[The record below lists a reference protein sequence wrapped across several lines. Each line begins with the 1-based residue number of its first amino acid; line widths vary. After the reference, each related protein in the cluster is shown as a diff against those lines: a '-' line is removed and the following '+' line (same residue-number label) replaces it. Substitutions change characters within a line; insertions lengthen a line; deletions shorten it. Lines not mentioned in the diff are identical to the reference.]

1 MNTNPTASVIQNINR
16 IMEQAEAPRNGL
28 GGGKKP
34 NGNLSPA
41 QRVGQY
47 VQSIKSKREE
57 LKNGK

>member
-1 MNTNPTASVIQNINR
+1 MNTNPTANIIQNINK
-16 IMEQAEAPRNGL
+16 IMEQAEMPRNGL

-41 QRVGQY
+41 QRVSQY
-47 VQSIKSKREE
+47 VQSIKNKREE

>member
-1 MNTNPTASVIQNINR
+1 MDSNPTASVIQNINK
-16 IMEQAEAPRNGL
+16 IMGQAETPRNGL

-34 NGNLSPA
+34 NGKLSPA